1 MIEEEDDED
10 ILKKGITF
18 KSVLKNLLSIFLII
32 LGALFIYTGILPDEV
47 SGWTMGFMLIC
58 LGATLIQMQKRPSEP
73 IRQTLTILICNLC
86 GLTKVRNYEKGDFVF
101 SKIDKCVKCDDMME
115 VKQIYSVRLKKP
127 TESSKTAEKPK
138 QILKSKEK
146 L

>member
-1 MIEEEDDED
+1 
-10 ILKKGITF
+10 
-18 KSVLKNLLSIFLII
+18 
-32 LGALFIYTGILPDEV
+32 
-47 SGWTMGFMLIC
+47 
-58 LGATLIQMQKRPSEP
+58 
-73 IRQTLTILICNLC
+73 
-86 GLTKVRNYEKGDFVF
+86 
-101 SKIDKCVKCDDMME
+101 MME